1 MNPPISKKFTNYT
14 RSKIRTTLF
23 INFEVNLKRQSSFSY
38 YSLDARRGS
47 ASSKICKKDQR
58 FRHLVRLLV
67 SVATRIFDKSDAL
80 AWINIEN
87 QQKNTDGDDGNYEE
101 DGEIQA
107 GASVLKPVCE
117 KVSLN
122 SALSAFNTVIQ
133 WADENDTDF
142 NDLIVLKKLWEQI
155 IIEQIKS

>member
-67 SVATRIFDKSDAL
+67 SVAYLYSLVKTIDTIDSAIDSSPPL
-80 AWINIEN
+80 HV
-87 QQKNTDGDDGNYEE
+87 
-101 DGEIQA
+101 
-107 GASVLKPVCE
+107 GAPR
-117 KVSLN
+117 N
-122 SALSAFNTVIQ
+122 
-133 WADENDTDF
+133 
-142 NDLIVLKKLWEQI
+142 
-155 IIEQIKS
+155 